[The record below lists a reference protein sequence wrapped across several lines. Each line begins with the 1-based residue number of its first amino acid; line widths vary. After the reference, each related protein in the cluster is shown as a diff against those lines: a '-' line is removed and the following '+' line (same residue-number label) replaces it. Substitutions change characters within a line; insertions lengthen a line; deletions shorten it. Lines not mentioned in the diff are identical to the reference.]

1 MMEFEQALL
10 KILSND
16 SVQRKEAEKFIE
28 QIETRP
34 DFYKILL
41 SGLSLN
47 TQSAC
52 LAGIIFR
59 QKFVE
64 LPRFKDLH
72 AEAKS
77 EVKSCVLATVTPEKS
92 LAYLKI
98 VASVMVPLF
107 KLESNYEEAFNL
119 LVFAKDCLV
128 PDFLLC
134 LIEILAFTWQ
144 DFVSGS
150 SRQLCEF
157 LWEITEKSSNSQL
170 NACNLLIH
178 ISPQHQLESEAF
190 SLKVLSLMQNHKSPD
205 LSVLIQSILA
215 KMKEGSKIMQSH
227 LESFINLLVFTSS
240 SPDSGHYNKVASTQ
254 VLISLHKSNLPVKTL
269 QDLLVFAFKLLSD
282 VQHYSDLNAWASD
295 VHDND
300 AIYDDNVTLAKDL
313 LLSLL
318 CTNKCNSIYMQLA
331 QAHLD
336 SGHWVHQQAGVLALG
351 YFCEEL
357 EVCDE
362 RLVRVFDFVGNSNP
376 RVRWAACEAVA
387 AIVNNWAEALR
398 SEMEIWRELAEN
410 LLSGLDNLVLASV
423 RASICLIDALDRNPV
438 LCQGDMEGFVRVLL
452 GLFASENLNN
462 SVMLE
467 LFELVAYICEY
478 RPEDFSPYQQQFLTG
493 FENIIKS
500 NLPYATRGKAI
511 KTFGIMCSSSL
522 VLAKYFCDLLF
533 PYLGTNASID
543 IGILE
548 CGPIFLMS
556 LKEDFYPFCD
566 YLMTQTLK
574 NASISIRNTQESNNF
589 VAQFQMDMNP
599 DFNWEVNT
607 DNINRKVVACKTL
620 WNFAKLGEIF
630 KPYALETLRVA
641 NELKDYKKSKKIM
654 KYAKGTIKSIHNL
667 QTLIVN

>member
-16 SVQRKEAEKFIE
+16 SVQRKEAENFIDL
-28 QIETRP
+28 IETRP
-34 DFYKILL
+34 DFYKVLL

-47 TQSAC
+47 SQSAC

-59 QKFVE
+59 RKFVD
-64 LPRFKDLH
+64 LMRFRDLDK
-72 AEAKS
+72 EARN
-77 EVKSCVLATVTPEKS
+77 EVKSSVLATVTPEKS

-98 VASVMVPLF
+98 AASIMVPLF
-107 KLESNYEEAFNL
+107 KLEGNYEEAFNMI
-119 LVFAKDCLV
+119 VFAKDYLV
-128 PDFLLC
+128 TDFFLSLV
-134 LIEILAFTWQ
+134 EILAFTWQ
-144 DFVSGS
+144 EFVAGS

-157 LWEITEKSSNSQL
+157 LWEITEKPSSGQL

-178 ISPQHQLESEAF
+178 ISPQHQIDSEVF
-190 SLKVLSLMQNHKSPD
+190 TLKVLSVMQNHKSPD
-205 LSVLIQSILA
+205 LSVLIQSILS

-227 LESFINLLVFTSS
+227 LESFINLLIFTSTS
-240 SPDSGHYNKVASTQ
+240 AESGHYNKVASAQ
-254 VLISLHKSNLPVKTL
+254 LLISIRKSDLPSKTL

-282 VQHYSDLNAWASD
+282 VQHYSDLSAWASD
-295 VHDND
+295 VHDNE
-300 AIYDDNVTLAKDL
+300 AIYDDNTTLAKEL

-336 SGHWVHQQAGVLALG
+336 SGHWVHQQAGLLALG

-362 RLVRVFDFVGNSNP
+362 KLVQVFEFIASSNP
-376 RVRWAACEAVA
+376 RVRWAACEAMA

-398 SEMEIWRELAEN
+398 SEMEIWRELGQN
-410 LLSGLDNLVLASV
+410 LVSGLENLVLATV

-438 LCQGDMEGFVRVLL
+438 LCKGGMEGFMMVLL
-452 GLFASENLNN
+452 EVFGSQNLNN
-462 SVMLE
+462 AVMLE
-467 LFELVAYICEY
+467 LFELVAYISEY
-478 RPEDFSPYQQQFLTG
+478 RPEDFSPYHQQFLSG

-500 NLPYATRGKAI
+500 NLPAATRGKAI

-566 YLMTQTLK
+566 YLMSITL
-574 NASISIRNTQESNNF
+574 E
-589 VAQFQMDMNP
+589 
-599 DFNWEVNT
+599 
-607 DNINRKVVACKTL
+607 
-620 WNFAKLGEIF
+620 
-630 KPYALETLRVA
+630 
-641 NELKDYKKSKKIM
+641 
-654 KYAKGTIKSIHNL
+654 
-667 QTLIVN
+667 